1 MANIDDL
8 LNPLRYK
15 SLGDYSLSDIR
26 SIGGGVFTETDT
38 LEHLALLDRIAK
50 AYQSV
55 HIPTLGNIPISGTTE
70 FDLVVLSDSQTQI
83 VLATAAENEV
93 LEIVALSV
101 RSPDDYETGGAKL
114 SIRYDFED
122 FPIIDLSNYDTM
134 TQGISG
140 VFYGNLVK
148 STNDNQQSCNRL
160 LISGGESLVLD
171 TAQTAN
177 ATQRIQVVT
186 RKYSQ

>member
-1 MANIDDL
+1 MVNVDDL

-26 SIGGGVFTETDT
+26 SIGGGVFTEVDT
-38 LEHLALLDRIAK
+38 LQHLTLLDRIAK

-55 HIPTLGNIPISGTTE
+55 HIPTFGNIPISGSTQ
-70 FDLVVLSDSQTQI
+70 LSTVTLADNKTQV
-83 VLATAAENEV
+83 VLATAADNEV
-93 LEIVALSV
+93 IEIVALSV
-101 RSPDDYETGGAKL
+101 RTPDDYETGGAKL
-114 SIRYDFED
+114 SIRFNGDEL
-122 FPIIDLSNYDTM
+122 PIVDLSTYDTM

-140 VFYGNLVK
+140 LFYGNLIK
-148 STNDNQQSCNRL
+148 TTNDSQQSCNRL
-160 LISGGESLVLD
+160 LISGGESLLLD

-177 ATQRIQVVT
+177 ATQLIQVVT